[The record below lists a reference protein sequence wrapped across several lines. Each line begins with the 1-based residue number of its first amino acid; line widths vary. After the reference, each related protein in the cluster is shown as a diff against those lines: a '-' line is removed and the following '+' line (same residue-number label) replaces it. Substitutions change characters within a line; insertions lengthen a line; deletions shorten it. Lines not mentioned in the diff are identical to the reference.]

1 MTMSY
6 EDVLYYRQR
15 AEREMEMARSASH
28 PNAARA
34 HSLLAGYY
42 LDMVGNDARR
52 SFGPPA
58 GRLRSVA

>member
-15 AEREMEMARSASH
+15 AERELEMARRANH

-42 LDMVGNDARR
+42 LDLVGNDVRR
-52 SFGPPA
+52 AFSPPV
-58 GRLRSVA
+58 GRLRPVG

>member
-1 MTMSY
+1 MTMSH

-15 AEREMEMARSASH
+15 AEREIEMARHASH

-52 SFGPPA
+52 PFDPPS
-58 GRLRSVA
+58 GHLMSVA